1 MAKRL
6 YPPLIN
12 YSMPAFDKDNEEG
25 VNIYFALSSFNIR
38 TEIKQAHATVRYQS
52 SNANALS
59 SVYPAKIKIC
69 SINEAADG
77 RYFINLKS
85 TDLDGG
91 FKAEQLYKV
100 QIRFSSSTGS
110 ATLDYFNS
118 HLDDFSEWSTV
129 CLIKPI
135 TRPTVSI
142 DGLGSTWTKSI
153 PQFTIRFVSNNR
165 TETLKQWRLK
175 LISAAGNITRADS
188 GLKVFNSYDGLVTD
202 AAGTVGLK
210 YNIQYELLNNT
221 RYFLYL
227 TTITTND
234 FEQTQKYDFTTSF
247 NVIDI
252 PSITVMAEPQD
263 DHGFMKITI
272 QGSSLSTATEVQ
284 LRRAAAQTNFSKWQT
299 LSVLTLSESIT
310 KAIYPDYSAEAGT
323 YYKYGVQI
331 VNSSGDKSNLIKS
344 DTPIACDFNDAFLIE
359 GTSHL
364 KLEYNFNV
372 TSLNI
377 NTMETKVDMLGSK
390 YPFITRNADTYYKTL
405 QLSGLLSAYMNI
417 DSMFIDERKNFYGGL
432 FNQGGTSIIKN
443 NELANVSGGVWL
455 ITTKSGQEATVRGTT
470 LYINDSD
477 TQYGQIGDMYY
488 RYDELGNLH
497 TGKSLDEIATHNL
510 KYDYNRERHF
520 RETVMNFLADGQPKL
535 FKSTQQGNILGYIM
549 TPTFTPFQSVDRLL
563 YTFSASFV
571 EIDDCTVANLKKY
584 NII

>member
-1 MAKRL
+1 MASRL

-69 SINEAADG
+69 QINEAADG

-100 QIRFSSSTGS
+100 QIRFSSSTGN

-135 TRPTVSI
+135 TKPTVSI
-142 DGLGSTWTKSI
+142 DGLGSTWTKST

-165 TETLKQWRLK
+165 TETLKQWQLK
-175 LISAAGNITRADS
+175 LISAADGITRANS
-188 GLKVFNSYDGLVTD
+188 GLRVFNSYDGLVTD

-210 YNIQYELLNNT
+210 YDIEYELQNKT
-221 RYFLYL
+221 RYIIYL
-227 TTITTND
+227 TTVTTND
-234 FEQTQKYDFTTSF
+234 FTQTQKYDFTTNF
-247 NVIDI
+247 NVISI
-252 PSITVMAEPQD
+252 PSVTITAEPEN

-272 QGSSLSTATEVQ
+272 SGDSLSQATELQ
-284 LRRAAAQTNFSKWQT
+284 LRRAAAQTNFTKWQT
-299 LSVLTLSESIT
+299 LSIVKLSQKIK
-310 KAIYPDYSAEAGT
+310 KAVYPDYSAESGT

-331 VNSSGDKSNLIKS
+331 VNSSGDKSNLIKTE
-344 DTPIACDFNDAFLIE
+344 TPVACDFNDVFLIE
-359 GTSHL
+359 GTSRL

-377 NTMETKVDMLGSK
+377 TVAETKVDMLGSK
-390 YPFITRNADTYYKTL
+390 YPFITRNADTYYRTL
-405 QLSGLLSAYMNI
+405 QLSGLISAYMNT
-417 DSMFIDERKNFYGGL
+417 DSMFLDEQAAFYGGM
-432 FNQGGTSIIKN
+432 FNKGGVSVIKD
-443 NELANVSGGVWL
+443 NELANVSGGTWL
-455 ITTKSGQEATVRGTT
+455 LTTAAGTQAIVRGTV
-470 LYINDSD
+470 LYLTDGD
-477 TQYGQIGDMYY
+477 TQYSQIGDMYY
-488 RYDELGNLH
+488 RYDEFGNLH
-497 TGKSLDEIATHNL
+497 TGKNLDEIATHNL

-520 RETVMNFLADGQPKL
+520 REAIIKFLMDGNPKL
-535 FKSTQQGNILGYIM
+535 FKSTQEGNILGYIM
-549 TPTFTPFQSVDRLL
+549 TPSFTPFQSVDRLL
-563 YTFSASFV
+563 YTFSASLV